1 MTMASTGVRF
11 GICGTAVVR
20 AADAMLRS
28 LGGAEVSVLF
38 PLSALPG
45 DSSAQ
50 LGLVDPGVEEVK
62 FSPVVVL
69 NLPTENTGPRQRV
82 EFLLSASAVAA
93 EAADRSLA
101 SGLALLEGA
110 LGVMHQGDLFHIEGI
125 VTECFGGTEYLY
137 RVTGVE

>member
-1 MTMASTGVRF
+1 MGSTGVRF
-11 GICGTAVVR
+11 GVSGAAVVR

-28 LGGAEVSVLF
+28 LGGTEVSVLF
-38 PLSALPG
+38 PLSAMPG
-45 DSSAQ
+45 DSSVQ

-69 NLPTENTGPRQRV
+69 NLPTQPSGPRQRV
-82 EFLLSASAVAA
+82 EFLLAASIVAQ
-93 EAADRSLA
+93 EAASRSLS
-101 SGLALLEGA
+101 SGLQLLESA
-110 LGVMHQGDLFHIEGI
+110 LGVMHLGDLFHIEGI

>member
-1 MTMASTGVRF
+1 MGSTGVRF
-11 GICGTAVVR
+11 GVSGAAVVR

-28 LGGAEVSVLF
+28 LGGTEVSVLF
-38 PLSALPG
+38 PLSAMPG
-45 DSSAQ
+45 DSSVQ

-69 NLPTENTGPRQRV
+69 NLPTQPSGPRQRV
-82 EFLLSASAVAA
+82 EFLLAASIVAQ
-93 EAADRSLA
+93 EAASRSLS
-101 SGLALLEGA
+101 SGLQLLESA

>member
-1 MTMASTGVRF
+1 MAGVSF
-11 GICGTAVVR
+11 GVCGTAVVR

-38 PLSALPG
+38 PLSPMPAE
-45 DSSAQ
+45 SSVQ

-62 FSPVVVL
+62 FSPVVVR

-82 EFLLSASAVAA
+82 EFLLSASAVAD
-93 EAADRSLA
+93 EAAARSLA
-101 SGLALLEGA
+101 SGLDLLEQA

-137 RVTGVE
+137 RVTAVE